1 MANYKFNFC
10 PENSLFPGYYTEKC
24 FHAKLSGC
32 IPIYFAD
39 SHVSKDF
46 RKESFINMYD
56 YLEFEKLA
64 KYIEEIK
71 NDYNLLAELANEPL
85 LHEIPDLTNI
95 KNFLYQ
101 SIKKI
106 IN

>member
-1 MANYKFNFC
+1 
-10 PENSLFPGYYTEKC
+10 
-24 FHAKLSGC
+24 
-32 IPIYFAD
+32 
-39 SHVSKDF
+39 
-46 RKESFINMYD
+46 MYD

-101 SIKKI
+101 SIKK
-106 IN
+106 NY